1 MQMNLWKIGH
11 WLQPK
16 RILLNCIKLIFQDK
30 KILRKYTKGRGNAGI
45 KTRITK
51 SQDQVGIFTT
61 LTKRNFYRP
70 DIEYS
75 TC

>member
-1 MQMNLWKIGH
+1 MNLWKIGH

-30 KILRKYTKGRGNAGI
+30 KILRKYTKGRGNADI

-51 SQDQVGIFTT
+51 SQDQVGI
-61 LTKRNFYRP
+61 LTIQTNWNFYRA
-70 DIEYS
+70 DIEY
-75 TC
+75 T